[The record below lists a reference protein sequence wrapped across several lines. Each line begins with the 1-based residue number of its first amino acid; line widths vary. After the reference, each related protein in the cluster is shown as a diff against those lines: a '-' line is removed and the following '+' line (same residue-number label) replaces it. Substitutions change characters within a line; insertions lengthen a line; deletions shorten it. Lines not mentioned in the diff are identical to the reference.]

1 MYLMIKSLH
10 ALILI
15 YINILTY
22 KEIYAKQKAF
32 NKLQQCEENDKIEKT
47 NYVINSKMISLEENI
62 VISPAAAQIKIENE
76 MDQNKED
83 FLNPNQCKCLDDISE
98 IPKNNNGGKIT
109 FNQTSCS
116 LKSFNKG
123 SGQKVVAF
131 TIYGM
136 DMSLRT
142 L

>member
-1 MYLMIKSLH
+1 MYLVIKSLH
-10 ALILI
+10 AILLI
-15 YINILTY
+15 YINLLTY

-32 NKLQQCEENDKIEKT
+32 NKLQQCQNDNIEKSE
-47 NYVINSKMISLEENI
+47 NINSKTVQENS
-62 VISPAAAQIKIENE
+62 VISPQIEINNK
-76 MDQNKED
+76 MDYDEVED
-83 FLNPNQCKCLDDISE
+83 FSKPNQCKCLDDIRE
-98 IPKNNNGGKIT
+98 IPNKNGENIA

-136 DMSLRT
+136 DMNQRT
-142 L
+142 

>member
-32 NKLQQCEENDKIEKT
+32 NKLQQCEENDEIEKKE
-47 NYVINSKMISLEENI
+47 NIIILNSKISEEKS
-62 VISPAAAQIKIENE
+62 VKLPPPPIKIDNNMDHE
-76 MDQNKED
+76 MED
-83 FLNPNQCKCLDDISE
+83 FLKPNQCKCLDDISE
-98 IPKNNNGGKIT
+98 ISKNNNNGENIA

>member
-32 NKLQQCEENDKIEKT
+32 NKLQQCEENDKTEKT
-47 NYVINSKMISLEENI
+47 DYVINSKVSAEENI

-76 MDQNKED
+76 MDQDKED
-83 FLNPNQCKCLDDISE
+83 FLKPNQCKCLDDISE
-98 IPKNNNGGKIT
+98 IPKNNNGGNIA